1 MMGPAAASGAG
12 RVLIAGLVGE
22 RMTAPYSSGSWV
34 ARCAVQ
40 MMRAT
45 EPREFMMRTR
55 GRVVFVRLSRLAQ
68 VGCLALAVA
77 GLSGSGYIAAKYV
90 KSEIVIAHKDRQ
102 LAWLTERS
110 VSLSARV
117 ESMSDDVTVA
127 AGTIE
132 RSQQSLVGL
141 LSQNKALLRDVAR
154 LQERLRDSDSRRAKQ
169 IRRQAQLHERLEAL
183 EREVASARENKS
195 TLASALESTKAAL
208 AEAVAERAS
217 IENARKSMTGRVA
230 SLRQSIDEARENQI
244 STLSRITDYTAND
257 IRRMRR
263 LVAATGL
270 DPDRLLR
277 AVDPGLF
284 GTGGPFIPASASDG
298 KAEAEDE
305 EPIELLGRNLLH
317 WESLQKVIRRLPLIS
332 PVDHYQLASRFGR
345 RRDPMNNRP
354 ATHEGL
360 DLAALNRTAVYAPAP
375 GKVVF
380 SGWKGRYGRF
390 VEIDHGNGVH
400 TRYGH
405 LRRFYVKRGQEVP
418 FRHKIGQVGSSGRST
433 GPHVHYEVL
442 INGKAVDPL
451 KFIKAGKNVF
461 EG

>member
-1 MMGPAAASGAG
+1 
-12 RVLIAGLVGE
+12 
-22 RMTAPYSSGSWV
+22 MTEHFSSGSWI
-34 ARCAVQ
+34 ARCASLVV
-40 MMRAT
+40 RAT
-45 EPREFMMRTR
+45 EPREFMMRSR
-55 GRVVFVRLSRLAQ
+55 GQVVFIRLSRLAQ
-68 VGCLALAVA
+68 VACLMLALAV
-77 GLSGSGYIAAKYV
+77 LSGFGYIAANYV
-90 KSEIVIAHKDRQ
+90 KSEVVIASKDRQ
-102 LAWLTERS
+102 LAWLTKRS

-117 ESMSDDVTVA
+117 ESMSDDVSVA

-183 EREVASARENKS
+183 EREVASAREKKS

-217 IENARKSMTGRVA
+217 IENARKSMKSRVA
-230 SLRQSIDEARENQI
+230 SLQRSITEAQENQL

-263 LVAATGL
+263 LVRATGL

-277 AVDPGLF
+277 GVDPGLF
-284 GTGGPFIPASASDG
+284 GTGGPFIPASTSN
-298 KAEAEDE
+298 DE
-305 EPIELLGRNLLH
+305 GADDEPIETLGRNLLQ
-317 WESLQKVIRRLPLIS
+317 WEGLQKVIRQLPMIS

-360 DLAALNRTAVYAPAP
+360 DLAALNRTPIYAPAP

-390 VEIDHGNGVH
+390 IEIDHGNGVR

-442 INGKAVDPL
+442 INGKAVDPM
-451 KFIKAGKNVF
+451 KFIKAGQHVF